1 MLHLRLIVPADRT
14 DEVLHLV
21 EHTVGTTHLV
31 VLPGPPVT
39 RRAMCCW
46 STWRARRATG

>member
-21 EHTVGTTHLV
+21 EHTASVGTGRRRIAASP
-31 VLPGPPVT
+31 PG
-39 RRAMCCW
+39 A
-46 STWRARRATG
+46 AQG